1 MTTIE
6 ELVNKG
12 WISKASEEFLESV
25 NVKTAGDIGYGR
37 AYNRSWLML
46 PGLTWQV
53 YEEILD
59 SFTRMDMETAEQ
71 DETKRRLFY
80 DQLPDDL
87 KQQLDVNFD
96 GDIDDEAFAYF
107 LNIGMTV
114 EKFHNTI
121 ISGPYTLMR
130 MYKQFDLRQ
139 NSNLRETILTY
150 LDDEI
155 FVDDEDIYA
164 EVREIYAIRRA
175 ALKSFDSILCWD
187 EIGQFFLYGEVRD
200 GIQILYDGYMED
212 YPHPAVKEGSLSLE
226 RLLSLFNK
234 PRTTF
239 LSLIDGNMP
248 PETQDEWLSWIYQF
262 SGDAAKIV
270 DKFIE
275 RAEDEYY
282 EKMYANCNW

>member
-1 MTTIE
+1 
-6 ELVNKG
+6 
-12 WISKASEEFLESV
+12 
-25 NVKTAGDIGYGR
+25 
-37 AYNRSWLML
+37 
-46 PGLTWQV
+46 
-53 YEEILD
+53 
-59 SFTRMDMETAEQ
+59 
-71 DETKRRLFY
+71 
-80 DQLPDDL
+80 
-87 KQQLDVNFD
+87 
-96 GDIDDEAFAYF
+96 
-107 LNIGMTV
+107 
-114 EKFHNTI
+114 
-121 ISGPYTLMR
+121 MR

-155 FVDDEDIYA
+155 FVDDDDIYA

-187 EIGQFFLYGEVRD
+187 EIGRFFLYGEVRD
-200 GIQILYDGYMED
+200 GIQKLYDGYMED

-239 LSLIDGNMP
+239 LRLIDGNMS

-282 EKMYANCNW
+282 EKMYANCNS